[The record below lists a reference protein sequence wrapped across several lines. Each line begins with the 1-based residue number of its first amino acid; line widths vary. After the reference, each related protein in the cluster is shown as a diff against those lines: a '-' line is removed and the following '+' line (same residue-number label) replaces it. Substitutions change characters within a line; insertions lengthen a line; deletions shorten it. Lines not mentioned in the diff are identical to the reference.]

1 MEINRQ
7 KNEKESTTQNS
18 TRMRSRA
25 KITRKRESLCVN
37 IGMYTYHLSRKY
49 IIDTTSGSTEMVIA
63 NSSINFYL
71 VDDCPSYAEAR
82 IVT

>member
-37 IGMYTYHLSRKY
+37 IGMYTYHCRE
-49 IIDTTSGSTEMVIA
+49 STLLTPHLDPQKWSLQIHPS
-63 NSSINFYL
+63 NSI
-71 VDDCPSYAEAR
+71 
-82 IVT
+82 